1 MPTAHRLSFPT
12 CCPTPGVYTFT
23 VTKTVL
29 RLLTS
34 LALGFNNRPDRKSQS
49 SVAATGP
56 LPGVLTSSTHSLT
69 WRESL
74 TGLAT
79 CSFQPQP
86 PPSPGES
93 VTHRSDNLFPSTRV
107 PTQSGNYEAQHEHT
121 LASKPPA
128 VKHCATTT
136 VHGKHRHGLSQT
148 GDRQTLQHNKAR
160 KYGTLRFSQPAT
172 QDDFLVLVSGLRKGA
187 QRSHAQ
193 A

>member
-1 MPTAHRLSFPT
+1 MGRHPVTEEGFSPRSHLCPLLTDSHSPHA
-12 CCPTPGVYTFT
+12 CPTPGVYTFT

-34 LALGFNNRPDRKSQS
+34 LALGFSNRPDRKSQS

-93 VTHRSDNLFPSTRV
+93 VTHRSDNLFPSTWV

-121 LASKPPA
+121 LASKPPT
-128 VKHCATTT
+128 VKHCVTTT

-160 KYGTLRFSQPAT
+160 KIRDASVFST
-172 QDDFLVLVSGLRKGA
+172 SNTG
-187 QRSHAQ
+187 
-193 A
+193 